1 MSDQKTNTQ
10 NGEMSAENT
19 ETKGA
24 STEEQNAP
32 ENGAQA
38 PENASKDDG
47 VKDEAKQS
55 AAKYTDEDLN
65 NIIAK
70 KRREWEAKAKEAAD
84 EAAKLAGMNAEEK
97 AQHEREKAERR
108 AEEAERELARL
119 KMADTAKTML
129 AEAKIG
135 HVGDAM
141 LQALIGPDAE
151 TTKDNIDVFVEQY
164 TAAVEAEVKERLK
177 GTTPKAGQGTGAK
190 TITRE
195 EIAAI
200 KDPTERRRLIAENLH
215 LYE

>member
-1 MSDQKTNTQ
+1 MSDQTTNTQ

-19 ETKGA
+19 GTKGA

-119 KMADTAKTML
+119 KMTDTAKTML
-129 AEAKIG
+129 AEANITS
-135 HVGDAM
+135 VGSTILD
-141 LQALIGPDAE
+141 ALIGPDAE
-151 TTKDNIDVFVEQY
+151 TTKANIDAFVSEY
-164 TAAVEAEVKERLK
+164 TAAVEAAVKERLR
-177 GTTPKAGQGTGAK
+177 GTTPKTGASGAK
-190 TITRE
+190 KITRE
-195 EIAAI
+195 EIAAV
-200 KDPTERRRLIAENLH
+200 KDPAERRRLIAENLD